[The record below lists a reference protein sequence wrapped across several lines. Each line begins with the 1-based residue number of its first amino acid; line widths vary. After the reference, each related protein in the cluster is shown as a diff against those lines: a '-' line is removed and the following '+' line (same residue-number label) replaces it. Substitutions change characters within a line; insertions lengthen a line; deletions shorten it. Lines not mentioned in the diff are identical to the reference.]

1 MNNPKT
7 QRSKPMNKL
16 FMDCQFKSQGDD
28 MSFTAYG
35 NVKNVVDK
43 ALDVAMDGCYTKSI
57 NDHKDNGT
65 TPSLLWS
72 HDAYSM
78 PVGKIHRIEEDSKG
92 LFFEGKLSKT
102 TAGSDLYVLA
112 KDDAINK
119 FSIGYNVIQ
128 EKMNREKQV
137 NELHEIDVKE
147 ISFVNF
153 ACNDEST
160 LQSIKSHF
168 DEGEFPTVREL
179 ERLLREGGLSRKQ
192 AMMICSVYKPSIK
205 SSLDLSSLKKYSMF
219 N

>member
-1 MNNPKT
+1 
-7 QRSKPMNKL
+7 
-16 FMDCQFKSQGDD
+16 MDCQFKSQGDD

-57 NDHKDNGT
+57 NNHKTNGT

-78 PVGKIHRIEEDSKG
+78 PVGKIHMIEEDSKG

-102 TAGSDLYVLA
+102 AAGSDLYVLA

-119 FSIGYNVIQ
+119 FSIGYNVIE

-192 AMMICSVYKPSIK
+192 AMMICSVYKPSMK
-205 SSLDLSSLKKYSMF
+205 SSLDLTSLKKYSMF

>member
-1 MNNPKT
+1 
-7 QRSKPMNKL
+7 MNKL

-57 NDHKDNGT
+57 NNHKALGT

-78 PVGKIHRIEEDSKG
+78 PVGKIHRIAEDSKG

-102 TAGSDLYVLA
+102 AAGLDLYILA

-128 EKMNREKQV
+128 EQMNREKQV

-153 ACNDEST
+153 ACNEEST
-160 LQSIKSHF
+160 LQSIKSQF
-168 DEGEFPTVREL
+168 DMGDLPTIREL
-179 ERLLREGGLSRKQ
+179 ERLLRGNGLSRKQ
-192 AMMICSVYKPSIK
+192 AMKICSAYKPEIK
-205 SSLDLSSLKKYSMF
+205 TSLDLDMLTKYSIF
-219 N
+219 K

>member
-1 MNNPKT
+1 
-7 QRSKPMNKL
+7 
-16 FMDCQFKSQGDD
+16 MDCQFKSQGDD

-35 NVKNVVDK
+35 NVKHVVDK

-57 NDHKDNGT
+57 NNHKANGS

-78 PVGKIHRIEEDSKG
+78 PVGKIHRLEEDSKG
-92 LFFEGKLSKT
+92 LLFEGKLSKT
-102 TAGSDLYVLA
+102 SAGMDLYVLA

-119 FSIGYNVIQ
+119 FSIGYNVIHEQ
-128 EKMNREKQV
+128 MNHTKQV

-153 ACNDEST
+153 ACNDDST

-168 DEGEFPTVREL
+168 EAGEFPTIREL
-179 ERLLREGGLSRKQ
+179 ERLLRDGGLSRKQ
-192 AMMICSVYKPSIK
+192 AMMICSAYKPNVK
-205 SSLDLSSLKKYSMF
+205 QSLDLTELKKYSMF

>member
-1 MNNPKT
+1 
-7 QRSKPMNKL
+7 MNKL
-16 FMDCQFKSQGDD
+16 FGEVQLKSQGDD
-28 MSFTAYG
+28 MTFTAYG

-57 NDHKDNGT
+57 NNHKANGT

-72 HDAYSM
+72 HDAYGM

-102 TAGSDLYVLA
+102 TAGNDLYALA

-119 FSIGYNVIQ
+119 FSIGYNVIE

-168 DEGEFPTVREL
+168 EDGELPTIREL

-192 AMMICSVYKPSIK
+192 AMMICSVYKPETK
-205 SSLDLSSLKKYSMF
+205 TSLDLDVLKKYSMF

>member
-1 MNNPKT
+1 
-7 QRSKPMNKL
+7 
-16 FMDCQFKSQGDD
+16 MDCQFKSQGDD

-57 NDHKDNGT
+57 NNHKANGT

-102 TAGSDLYVLA
+102 AAGSDLYVLA

-119 FSIGYNVIQ
+119 FSIGYNVIE

-168 DEGEFPTVREL
+168 DEGEFPTVREI

-192 AMMICSVYKPSIK
+192 AMKICSVYKPSAK
-205 SSLDLSSLKKYSMF
+205 SSLDLISLKKYSMF

>member
-1 MNNPKT
+1 
-7 QRSKPMNKL
+7 MNKL
-16 FMDCQFKSQGDD
+16 YGDIQIKSQGDS
-28 MSFTAYG
+28 MVFSAYG

-57 NDHKDNGT
+57 TEHTVNGT

-72 HDAYSM
+72 HESYSM

-102 TAGSDLYVLA
+102 SAGLDLYVLA
-112 KDDAINK
+112 MDCAINK
-119 FSIGYNVIQ
+119 FSIGYNVIKEQ
-128 EKMNREKQV
+128 MNREKQV

-153 ACNDEST
+153 ACNEEST

-168 DEGEFPTVREL
+168 DMGDLPTVREL
-179 ERLLREGGLSRKQ
+179 ERLLRSNGLSRKQ
-192 AMMICSVYKPSIK
+192 AMMICSAYKPEIK
-205 SSLDLSSLKKYSMF
+205 SSLDLDMLTKYSIF
-219 N
+219 K